1 MTAWIMSIVGVVVI
15 GVLIDVLTPEGESN
29 KYVKGVYALIVV
41 LVIASPIAKALK
53 SEIDFSKY
61 FDDVIVTD
69 NAFVDGVNGDRKD
82 ADEQKI
88 TNCLKLRGYEN
99 ASVVIFQTTG
109 NIYGIDRVNVDI
121 TLCSQ
126 TKEDCEEEIISLVEA
141 AVGCD
146 EVRVYDNK

>member
-1 MTAWIMSIVGVVVI
+1 MTGWIMSIVGVVVI

-29 KYVKGVYALIVV
+29 KYIKGVYALIVV

-53 SEIDFSKY
+53 SDIDFSKY
-61 FDDVIVTD
+61 FDSAFQTD
-69 NAFVDGVNGDRKD
+69 SAFIDHVNDDRKD
-82 ADEQKI
+82 EDEQKI
-88 TNCLKLRGYEN
+88 ANSLKLRGYEN
-99 ASVVIFQTTG
+99 AQVVIFERTG

-126 TKEDCEEEIISLVEA
+126 TKEKFEEEIKEIVKKT
-141 AVGCD
+141 VNCN

>member
-1 MTAWIMSIVGVVVI
+1 MTGWIMSIVGVVVI

-29 KYVKGVYALIVV
+29 KYIKGVYALIVV

-53 SEIDFSKY
+53 SDIDFSKY
-61 FDDVIVTD
+61 FDSAFQTD
-69 NAFVDGVNGDRKD
+69 STFVDYVNDDRKD
-82 ADEQKI
+82 EDEQKI
-88 TNCLKLRGYEN
+88 ANSLKLRGYEN
-99 ASVVIFQTTG
+99 AQVVIFERTG

-126 TKEDCEEEIISLVEA
+126 TKEKFEEEIKEIVKKT
-141 AVGCD
+141 VNCN

>member
-1 MTAWIMSIVGVVVI
+1 MTGWIMSIVGVVVI

-29 KYVKGVYALIVV
+29 KYIKGVYALIVV

-53 SEIDFSKY
+53 SDIDFSKY
-61 FDDVIVTD
+61 FDSAFQTD
-69 NAFVDGVNGDRKD
+69 STFVDYVNDDRKD
-82 ADEQKI
+82 EDEQKI
-88 TNCLKLRGYEN
+88 ANSLKLRGYEN
-99 ASVVIFQTTG
+99 AQVVIFERTG

-126 TKEDCEEEIISLVEA
+126 TKEKCEEEIKEIVKKT
-141 AVGCD
+141 VNCN

>member
-53 SEIDFSKY
+53 SDIDFSKY
-61 FDDVIVTD
+61 FDDAFETD
-69 NAFVDGVNGDRKD
+69 SAFVESVNDDRKD
-82 ADEQKI
+82 SDEQKI
-88 TNCLKLRGYEN
+88 TNYLKLRGYEN
-99 ASVVIFQTTG
+99 AVVVIFQSVG
-109 NIYGIDRVNVDI
+109 NIYGIDRVNVDL
-121 TLCSQ
+121 TMCTQ
-126 TKEDCEEEIISLVEA
+126 TKEECEEEIKSLVGS
-141 AVGCD
+141 VVNCD

>member
-1 MTAWIMSIVGVVVI
+1 MTGWIMSIVGVVVI

-29 KYVKGVYALIVV
+29 KYIKGVYALIVV

-53 SEIDFSKY
+53 SDIDFSKY
-61 FDDVIVTD
+61 FDSAFQTD
-69 NAFVDGVNGDRKD
+69 SIFVDYVNDDRKD
-82 ADEQKI
+82 DDEQKI
-88 TNCLKLRGYEN
+88 ANSLKLRGYEN
-99 ASVVIFQTTG
+99 AQVVIFERTG

-126 TKEDCEEEIISLVEA
+126 TKEKCEEEIKEIVKKT
-141 AVGCD
+141 VNCN